1 MSALKSLKIVSLD
14 AFHIAIPLVSPYH
27 LSKVYGTQTHS
38 VVIIVR
44 IMTDS
49 GEEGWGEADPG
60 GLEPELWQPLGT
72 TFERVGREESA
83 VGGADA
89 HLATVRLAIIGP
101 YQAEHI
107 VGR

>member
-14 AFHIAIPLVSPYH
+14 AFHIAIPLVNPYH

-38 VVIIVR
+38 DVIIVR

-60 GLEPELWQPLGT
+60 GVLFTGDTAKRSCNPSEK
-72 TFERVGREESA
+72 RVQKGSSDA
-83 VGGADA
+83 VLTIG
-89 HLATVRLAIIGP
+89 LKTVMD
-101 YQAEHI
+101 
-107 VGR
+107 